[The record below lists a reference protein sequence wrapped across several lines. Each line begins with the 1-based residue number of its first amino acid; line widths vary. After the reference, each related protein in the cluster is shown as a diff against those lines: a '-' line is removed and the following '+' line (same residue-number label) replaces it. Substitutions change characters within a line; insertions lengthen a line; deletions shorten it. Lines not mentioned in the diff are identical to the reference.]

1 MRLEVIEWTDQI
13 GDEMVHRYP
22 EVGSADIK
30 LGAQLIV
37 RESQQAVF
45 FRDGKAYDTFGA
57 GRHTL
62 TTQNIPLLT
71 RLITA
76 PILQKSPFR
85 AEVYFVSMRVLTNQK
100 WGTREPIM
108 FRDTTFNII
117 RLRSF
122 GQYSIRVTEPQL
134 FINKVVGA
142 EGRYDAAGI
151 SDLFRGMVVSRLTD
165 ILGENMKSILDLP
178 RLYDELAAALKAR
191 VADDFQQYGVAL
203 VDFLIEAVSPPEEV
217 QKMIDEQSGMAAISD
232 TGKYMQIKAAQ
243 AMTLAAQNE
252 GQGGTTA
259 AGVGLG
265 LGMTIP
271 SMMQQAMQQQRQ
283 PSSATEATPAASTSA
298 VKCAKCGAEVPGG
311 AKFCPGC
318 GDKVAVAQHCTNC
331 GTVLPPGAR
340 FCADCGTKLS

>member
-30 LGAQLIV
+30 MGAQLIV

-71 RLITA
+71 QLITA

-243 AMTLAAQNE
+243 AMTMAAQNE

-271 SMMQQAMQQQRQ
+271 AMMQQAMQQQQ
-283 PSSATEATPAASTSA
+283 SPATAAAPAATTSA
-298 VKCAKCGAEVPGG
+298 VKCAKCGAEVPMG

-318 GDKVAVAQHCTNC
+318 GEKIAVAQHCTNC